1 MTSVRPV
8 AAAAS
13 AGAAAALWF
22 AARERD
28 RRAVERDPE
37 HALLFQPPSPRDE
50 LEIRSGDG
58 TRLHVELFGDAD
70 GPPIVL
76 VHGWTCGVRFWTHQ
90 IRELARHRRVI
101 AYDLRGHGRS
111 EAPRD
116 RDFSVDAL
124 AADLEAV
131 LEAVLGPGER
141 ALVAGH
147 SLGAMTIV
155 AWAGRSPEAVPSRAA
170 GVALVN
176 TGLGDLISESLIVRA
191 PSALG
196 RARGAVG
203 RVALGIPAPLPR
215 SSPVTSRAV
224 RYIALSSAASPA
236 QVAFC
241 EDLALRCPRD
251 VRAGYGRSL
260 STLDLTDA
268 VEHVTVPTLVMAG
281 ADDRLTPPAHADR
294 LARLLPDCAGVK
306 HLQDVGHMAPVEARE
321 PVNAALREFADSVL
335 AGPAPAAYAAS
346 E

>member
-1 MTSVRPV
+1 VTRVRPV

-22 AARERD
+22 VARERD

-37 HALLFQPPSPRDE
+37 HALLFEPPVPRDE
-50 LEIRSGDG
+50 LAVRSGDG
-58 TRLHVELFGDAD
+58 TTLHVERFGDAQ
-70 GPPIVL
+70 GPPIIL

-90 IRELARHRRVI
+90 IRDLAQHHRVI

-131 LEAVLGPGER
+131 LEATLDPGER
-141 ALVAGH
+141 ALVVGH

-155 AWAGRSPEAVPSRAA
+155 AWAGRSPEAVPARAA
-170 GVALVN
+170 GVALLN
-176 TGLGDLISESLIVRA
+176 AGLGDLISESLIVRA

-196 RARGAVG
+196 RARGVVG
-203 RVALGIPAPLPR
+203 RLALGVPAPLPR
-215 SSPVTSRAV
+215 SSPITNRAV
-224 RYIALSSAASPA
+224 RYIALSPAASPA
-236 QVAFC
+236 QAAFC
-241 EDLALRCPRD
+241 EELALRCPRD
-251 VRAGYGRSL
+251 VRAGCGRSL

-268 VEHVTVPTLVMAG
+268 AEHVTVPTLVMAG
-281 ADDRLTPPAHADR
+281 ADDRLTPPTHADQ
-294 LARLLPDCAGVK
+294 LARLLPDCAGVER
-306 HLQDVGHMAPVEARE
+306 LQGVGHMAPVEARE
-321 PVNAALREFADSVL
+321 PVNVALRDFAARVL
-335 AGPAPAAYAAS
+335 AARATAAYAAS